1 MILLAPDSF
10 KGSLSASQAAIWME
24 RGVRA
29 VPQLA
34 ASTCVAIPLADGGE
48 GTLEAVRA
56 AVGGTMPTLSV
67 RGPLGS
73 PTEAA
78 WLQLD
83 ESTALI
89 EMAQACGLTLVPL
102 AERDALAASSFGLG
116 QMMRAALDAGCTRL
130 IIGLGGSAT
139 TDGASGALSA
149 LGARFLDERG
159 EILAGGGAALRALHS
174 IDLSRF
180 ESRIRGRQV
189 QVEAL
194 CDVSNPLCGESGAAR
209 IFGPQK
215 GAPPQDVPVLDA
227 GLARLADV
235 SVQVLGREAR
245 DFPGAGAAGGA
256 GFGLLSFCGARL
268 APGIEKILDLARF
281 DEKLQSATLVLTG
294 EGALDEQTLRGKTV
308 AGVCRRAR
316 KFGVPVIAFGGSVG
330 LSGAQMDEL
339 GLLSAFAIADGPRSL
354 GECIENAGPLLQ
366 NAVERALRLR

>member
-10 KGSLSASQAAIWME
+10 KGSLSARQAALWME

-29 VPQLA
+29 VASVA
-34 ASTCVAIPLADGGE
+34 ASTCESIPLADGGE

-56 AVGGTMPTLSV
+56 AVGGTTHTLSA
-67 RGPLGS
+67 RGPLGN

-102 AERDALAASSFGLG
+102 AQRDALTASSFGLG

-139 TDGASGALSA
+139 TDGASGVLSA

-159 EILAGGGAALRALHS
+159 EALAPGGAALRALHS
-174 IDLSRF
+174 IDLSQF
-180 ESRIRGRQV
+180 EGRILQREV
-189 QVEAL
+189 QVEVL

-215 GAPPQDVPVLDA
+215 GASPQDVPVLDA
-227 GLARLADV
+227 ALARLADV
-235 SVQVLGREAR
+235 SAQVLGRDAR

-256 GFGLLSFCGARL
+256 GFGLLSFCHASL
-268 APGIEKILDLARF
+268 SPGIEKILDLARF
-281 DEKLQSATLVLTG
+281 EEKLQSATLVLTG

-308 AGVCRRAR
+308 AGVCRRAQ
-316 KFGVPVIAFGGSVG
+316 KFGVPVIAFGGAVG

-354 GECIENAGPLLQ
+354 GECVQNAGPLLQ
-366 NAVERALRLR
+366 NAVERALRLL